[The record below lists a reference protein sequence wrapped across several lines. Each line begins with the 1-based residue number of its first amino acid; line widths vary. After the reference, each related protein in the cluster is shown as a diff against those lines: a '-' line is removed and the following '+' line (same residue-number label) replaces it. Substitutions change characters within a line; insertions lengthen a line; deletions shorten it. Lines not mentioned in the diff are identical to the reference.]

1 MAFTKRVLAGIGT
14 IAALAIATPVLAQ
27 GGCDRAQLQN
37 LAELYVTAQGAGE
50 GFRVPMGEWVQYRE
64 NNRLSSMTYGGVLA
78 TAHEVDWHRNFLD
91 TTTCAIFV
99 ELIIDDAESPWVLG
113 TKISTRGGLV
123 NRYDVVTSTTGDWL
137 FDAARTRYYAEAED
151 WSEIPEGQRNTRAE
165 IIAAADSY
173 LNKFSDPA
181 VEVAWGTPCARLEGG
196 IYTGRGLPT
205 DSCDVGVPSGVALVE
220 RDYIVDE
227 TIGSVAVRL
236 RFGGPEG
243 LTDAHIFRIED
254 GKIRYVHTITNC
266 NGQENCGFPPLSE
279 MLANNPNMQ
288 PDLAN

>member
-1 MAFTKRVLAGIGT
+1 MAFLRRAFAGLGAAAGLAMASPT
-14 IAALAIATPVLAQ
+14 FAQ
-27 GGCDRAQLQN
+27 GACDRVQLQN
-37 LAELYVTAQGAGE
+37 LADLYVAAQGTGE

-64 NNRLSSMTYGGVLA
+64 NNRLSSMTFGGVLA
-78 TAHEVDWHRNFLD
+78 TPHEVDWHRSFLD

-99 ELIIDDAESPWVLG
+99 ELIIDDPESPWVLG

-123 NRYDVVTSTTGDWL
+123 NRYDLVTSTTGDWL

-151 WSEIPEGQRNTRAE
+151 WREIPEGQRNTRAE

-173 LNKFSDPA
+173 LDKFNDPA

-205 DSCDVGVPSGVALVE
+205 DSCDVGVPSGVALVD

-227 TIGSVAVRL
+227 TIGGVAVRL

-243 LTDAHIFRIED
+243 LADAHIFRIE
-254 GKIRYVHTITNC
+254 GGLIRFVHTITNC

-288 PDLAN
+288 PELAN